1 MHSGFLK
8 FLQHGELIL
17 ADRGFNNAETLAI
30 HGAILKILHFTK
42 VESQMSGKEVDNSRK
57 VSNVKIHVERVTG
70 RIRKFQILQSTI
82 PILQVHLLDNI
93 ISVIAALVNINNS
106 VVSN

>member
-17 ADRGFNNAETLAI
+17 ADRGFNNAETLAT
-30 HGAILKILHFTK
+30 HGAILKILHFTRGK
-42 VESQMSGKEVDNSRK
+42 SQMSGKEVDNSRK
-57 VSNVKIHVERVTG
+57 ISNVRIHVERVTG
-70 RIRKFQILQSTI
+70 RIRKFRILQSTI
-82 PILQVHLLDNI
+82 PILQLYLLDNVL
-93 ISVIAALVNINNS
+93 SVIAALVNINNN